1 VARPSVEVE
10 RREQILRSACR
21 VLAARGVVGLRIAD
35 VARGAGVSPGIVHYY
50 FDTKLDLVRAAFEDN
65 FARSLERRSSILDTD
80 GGSVAVLY
88 AVIESYLPVDDETV
102 EAWRV
107 WIELW
112 AAALQ
117 DEALHEVHD
126 QTYGRWRTIVADIIA
141 DGQARGE
148 LADGDTTTYA
158 NMLVSML
165 DGLAVQVLLGSS
177 AVGVDTMRDL
187 CRRFVDAV
195 LSAAGR

>member
-1 VARPSVEVE
+1 MARPSVEVE

-21 VLAARGVVGLRIAD
+21 VLAARGVVGLRVAD
-35 VARGAGVSPGIVHYY
+35 VARGAGISPGIVHYY

-65 FARSLERRSSILDTD
+65 FARSLERRSGILDAPGD
-80 GGSVAVLY
+80 SVTVLY
-88 AVIESYLPVDDETV
+88 AVIESYLPVDADTV

-117 DEALHEVHD
+117 DEALHEIHD
-126 QTYGRWRTIVADIIA
+126 QTYGRWREIVAGLIT

-148 LADGDTTTYA
+148 LAAGDATTYA

-177 AVGVDTMRDL
+177 TVDVETMRVL
-187 CRRFVDAV
+187 CRRFVDTTLAV
-195 LSAAGR
+195 